1 MMNVTILVCNIR
13 FFLSVFMGEWGRF
26 LQGLMTPE
34 YWKALKKNE
43 ALALNGMAI
52 VKPTLLGLGNDLWYL
67 PVTLLYEINTE
78 AFL

>member
-1 MMNVTILVCNIR
+1 
-13 FFLSVFMGEWGRF
+13 MGEWGKF

-43 ALALNGMAI
+43 ALALNGTAI

-67 PVTLLYEINTE
+67 PVTLL
-78 AFL
+78 